1 MKRTETKAKKYK
13 LDLSKYTVEV
23 DEPVISEDKKLVM
36 EDGRPKIEKRDID
49 YPIRDNLSD
58 FLRTAGIYKSAEE
71 IAEAVG
77 LARQIRQTDKDY
89 LILDE
94 KEAKVLRTVLDV
106 LIERT
111 ADGKSNLGGIMHEE
125 MICRVVNMEINED
138 GE

>member
-1 MKRTETKAKKYK
+1 MKTETKKKFR
-13 LDLSKYTVEV
+13 LDLSEYTVEV
-23 DEPVISEDKKLVM
+23 DEPVIGEDKKLVM
-36 EDGRPKIEKRDID
+36 ENGRPKTEKKIID

-77 LARQIRQTDKDY
+77 LARQIREADKDC

-94 KEAKVLRTVLDV
+94 KEASVLRTVLDI

-111 ADGKSNLGGIMHEE
+111 ADGRANIGGIIHEE
-125 MICRVVNMEINED
+125 MICRVVNMEVVE
-138 GE
+138 E

>member
-1 MKRTETKAKKYK
+1 MKAEAKKK
-13 LDLSKYTVEV
+13 FRLDLSKYVVVV
-23 DEPVISEDKKLVM
+23 DEPIIGEDKKLVM
-36 EDGRPKIEKRDID
+36 EDGRPKTEKKDFD

-77 LARQIRQTDKDY
+77 LARQIRNSSDDY

-94 KEAKVLRTVLDV
+94 KEAGVLRTVLDI

-111 ADGKSNLGGIMHEE
+111 ADGRANLGGIMHEE
-125 MICRVVNMEINED
+125 MICRVVNMEVVED
-138 GE
+138 EE

>member
-1 MKRTETKAKKYK
+1 MKTEAKKK
-13 LDLSKYTVEV
+13 FRLDLRKYAVEV
-23 DEPVISEDKKLVM
+23 DEPVIGEDKKIVM
-36 EDGRPKIEKRDID
+36 ENGRPKTKKKSTE

-77 LARQIRQTDKDY
+77 LAREIRNEETDY

-94 KEAKVLRTVLDV
+94 KEASVLRTVLDI

-111 ADGKSNLGGIMHEE
+111 ADGRANVGGIIHEE
-125 MICRVVNMEINED
+125 MICRVVNMEIIE
-138 GE
+138 E

>member
-1 MKRTETKAKKYK
+1 MKTETKKKFR

-23 DEPVISEDKKLVM
+23 DEPIIGKDKKFVI
-36 EDGRPKIEKRDID
+36 ENGRPKTEKKAID

-71 IAEAVG
+71 IVEAIG
-77 LARQIRQTDKDY
+77 LARQIRITNNVDY

-94 KEAKVLRTVLDV
+94 KEAGVLRTVLDI

-111 ADGKSNLGGIMHEE
+111 ADGKANLGGIMHEE
-125 MICRVVNMEINED
+125 LICRVVNMEVIED
-138 GE
+138 EG